1 MTIRTITRAAAIV
14 GALATAGAAQA
25 VTTFTFGQAT
35 QVGSANTVRWAR
47 NVGTSGANAVY
58 TLSTI
63 TKSGLQPRYDFRF
76 FFPDNTS
83 VRIATRMTISA
94 TSSGAAT
101 LSGPNNNRIQQ
112 NLTGGLIRF
121 TSLAPVTINGDTG
134 TNVLTVAFTGGQLN
148 GRVGDSSLSF
158 QASEPG
164 DLISYS
170 SSFYDFS
177 NTLDDNFA
185 FSFTSVNP
193 TAGTTGNGAARRLRA
208 FTASSTAT
216 FATSIVPEPA
226 TWAMLIVGFGMVGFA
241 SRRRRALAA

>member
-1 MTIRTITRAAAIV
+1 MTIKTFTRAAAI
-14 GALATAGAAQA
+14 LAAVATGGAAQA

-47 NVGTSGANAVY
+47 TSGTGAAAVY
-58 TLSTI
+58 SLSTI
-63 TKSGLQPRYDFRF
+63 VRSGLQPRYDFRF
-76 FFPDNTS
+76 FFPDGS
-83 VRIATRMTISA
+83 SQRIATRMTILA

-101 LSGPNNNRIQQ
+101 LTGPSNMRIQQ

-121 TSLAPVTINGDTG
+121 TALAPTTIKGQTG
-134 TNVLTVAFTGGQLN
+134 TNVLTVAFTGGQIN
-148 GRVGDSSLSF
+148 GRIGEGALSF

-170 SSFYDFS
+170 SSFF
-177 NTLDDNFA
+177 NFNNVIDDNFA
-185 FSFTSVNP
+185 FSFTSVSP
-193 TAGTTGNGAARRLRA
+193 VAGLTGTGAARRLRA

-216 FATSIVPEPA
+216 FGTSIVPEPA

-241 SRRRRALAA
+241 SRRRRAVAA